1 MLWRINYNNF
11 AHTAHHIRRVYLL
24 RRVNTFPF
32 FRYENN
38 EILDFFFRKKKKERT
53 QLVSRLFELS

>member
-24 RRVNTFPF
+24 RKALTSSFLN
-32 FRYENN
+32 YENN
-38 EILDFFFRKKKKERT
+38 KMLNFFFFEKKSKRA
-53 QLVSRLFELS
+53 

>member
-24 RRVNTFPF
+24 RRANTFLF

-38 EILDFFFRKKKKERT
+38 EICDFFLGKKKKKEPN
-53 QLVSRLFELS
+53 